1 MCIRDRSILHDP
13 EILIL
18 DEPTDGLDPNQ
29 KQEVR
34 NLIKRMGED
43 KAIILSTHILEEVEA
58 ACTRAIIID
67 QGSVVADGTPEQL
80 KGKSKA
86 AGLLSVSITG
96 MAGSGILSE
105 IRSLRDVTDVTELS
119 STDSSFKG
127 KVHSSKKN
135 NSLSEDVFNLCK
147 DKGLL
152 LQELKIEEGRLDDVF
167 REITV
172 ADTKI
177 DKESKAGKE
186 EE

>member
-1 MCIRDRSILHDP
+1 MTSYLHKFRK
-13 EILIL
+13 L
-18 DEPTDGLDPNQ
+18 
-29 KQEVR
+29 
-34 NLIKRMGED
+34 
-43 KAIILSTHILEEVEA
+43 THP
-58 ACTRAIIID
+58 
-67 QGSVVADGTPEQL
+67 SN
-80 KGKSKA
+80 
-86 AGLLSVSITG
+86 
-96 MAGSGILSE
+96 
-105 IRSLRDVTDVTELS
+105 
-119 STDSSFKG
+119 F
-127 KVHSSKKN
+127 SSKKN

>member
-1 MCIRDRSILHDP
+1 MPIKINWAISIP
-13 EILIL
+13 ILKK
-18 DEPTDGLDPNQ
+18 N
-29 KQEVR
+29 K
-34 NLIKRMGED
+34 
-43 KAIILSTHILEEVEA
+43 
-58 ACTRAIIID
+58 
-67 QGSVVADGTPEQL
+67 
-80 KGKSKA
+80 
-86 AGLLSVSITG
+86 LLMTFW
-96 MAGSGILSE
+96 
-105 IRSLRDVTDVTELS
+105 

-127 KVHSSKKN
+127 EVYSSKKN